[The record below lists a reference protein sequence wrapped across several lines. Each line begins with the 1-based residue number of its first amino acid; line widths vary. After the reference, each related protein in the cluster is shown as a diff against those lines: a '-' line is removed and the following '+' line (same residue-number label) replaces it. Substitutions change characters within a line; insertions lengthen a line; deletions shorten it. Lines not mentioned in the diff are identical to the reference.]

1 MRRVSIRTQITALTL
16 IPLLVVVVSMEAYFL
31 RDRFADL
38 DNDLQEHGKLLAR
51 QLAGSAEYG
60 VFSNNQ
66 AFLQGIADYT
76 LMQNDVRSIT
86 IVDSSSRILHQ
97 ASDSTGKIS
106 TSGNGDNIF
115 QAQVDLLNPIRI
127 DAESLWLY
135 QPIVP
140 TQVGLDDLTD
150 APKSQ
155 QIGAVVVEMSRK
167 DTKKRK
173 SEMLWFTVSVTALIL
188 AFPLYAIFLASRS
201 ITYPIRRLSE
211 AVQQIAQGNLDVRV
225 RVSDGTTQELGNLA
239 SGFNDMAAQLKDERA
254 ILEDRIEEATQALRA
269 KKEEA
274 ERASHDKSHFLA
286 VASHDLRQPLHA
298 LGLYIAELQRKAVG
312 DEQQYLVRQVERSVE
327 SLSTLLNA
335 LLDISKLDAGA
346 IVPHMQVCD
355 LGAML
360 RHVATDYQ
368 ILSSLR
374 NIRLV
379 IHPCTEHVHSDPMLL
394 ERILTNL
401 VSNALRYTPQNGR
414 VMIACRRRGDKV
426 RIEVRDN
433 GIGISRNDQNNI
445 YREFF
450 QLNQPQLDSSKGL
463 GLGLAIV
470 DRLVKL
476 LGHRI
481 DLRSAPGRGSVFAVE
496 VPIASGIAESSMAGA
511 VDPETEAVTDNSI
524 LAGKKLLVV
533 DDDEMVLNSTAS
545 ILVAW
550 GCQVTLAVSLEQVE
564 QYLQDGMAWDMV
576 ISDYQLQNHTT
587 GIDVITMV
595 QQHQSQK
602 LPCILVS
609 GDTGPTVL
617 KLAAVSGHHLL
628 HKPVKPAKLRSLAIH
643 LLEDESTE

>member
-1 MRRVSIRTQITALTL
+1 MSRIGIRTQITALTL
-16 IPLLVVVVSMEAYFL
+16 IPLLLVVVGLEAYFL

-38 DNDLQEHGKLLAR
+38 DNDLQEHGRLLAR

-66 AFLQGIADYT
+66 TFLQGIADYT
-76 LMQNDVRSIT
+76 LKQSDVRSIA
-86 IVDSSSRILHQ
+86 ILDSNSEILHYAFD
-97 ASDSTGKIS
+97 ASGSY
-106 TSGNGDNIF
+106 GNAGI
-115 QAQVDLLNPIRI
+115 QRSKYRAQVDMLNPVSIN
-127 DAESLWLY
+127 ASSVWLY

-140 TQVGLDDLTD
+140 TQVGLDDLAET
-150 APKSQ
+150 PKSQ
-155 QIGAVVVEMSRK
+155 QIGAVIVEMSRHNTEK
-167 DTKKRK
+167 SK
-173 SEMLWFTVSVTALIL
+173 SEMLWFTVTVTILIL

-201 ITYPIRRLSE
+201 ITNPIRRLGD
-211 AVQQIAQGNLDVRV
+211 AVQQIACGNLDTRV
-225 RVSDGTTQELGNLA
+225 QVSDGGTQELSNLA
-239 SGFNDMAAQLKDERA
+239 QGFNNMAIQLQEERA
-254 ILEDRIEEATQALRA
+254 ILEDRIEEATQALRE

-298 LGLYIAELQRKAVG
+298 LGLYIAELQRKVVG
-312 DEQQYLVRQVERSVE
+312 SEQQHLVGQVERSVE

-346 IVPHMQVCD
+346 IVPHLQVCD
-355 LGAML
+355 VGAML
-360 RHVATDYQ
+360 KHVAADYQ

-374 NIRLV
+374 NIQLIIR
-379 IHPCTEHVHSDPMLL
+379 PCFVYVYSDALLL

-401 VSNALRYTPQNGR
+401 VSNALRYTPHNGR
-414 VMIACRRRGDKV
+414 VMIACRRRGDRL

-433 GIGISRNDQNNI
+433 GIGISSNDQANI
-445 YREFF
+445 FREFF

-476 LGHRI
+476 LGHQI
-481 DLRSAPGRGSVFAVE
+481 DLRSASGKGSVFAIE
-496 VPIASGIAESSMAGA
+496 VPIATGAMLPNVGAASSESDAAADSA
-511 VDPETEAVTDNSI
+511 TSSI
-524 LAGKKLLVV
+524 LNGKKLLVV

-545 ILVAW
+545 ILIAW
-550 GCQVTLAVSLEQVE
+550 GCQVTLATSEAQVE
-564 QYLQDGMAWDMV
+564 QFLKSGMAWDMV
-576 ISDYQLQNHTT
+576 ISDYQLENNRT

-595 QQHQSQK
+595 LEHHAKK

-609 GDTGPTVL
+609 GDTGPAVL
-617 KLAAVSGHHLL
+617 KLAAVSGYHLL

-643 LLEDESTE
+643 LLEEM

>member
-1 MRRVSIRTQITALTL
+1 MRRFGIRGQITALTL
-16 IPLLVVVVSMEAYFL
+16 IPLLVVVISMEGYFL
-31 RDRFADL
+31 QDRFADL
-38 DNDLQEHGKLLAR
+38 DSDLQEHGKLLAR

-76 LMQNDVRSIT
+76 LMQTDVYSIA
-86 IVDSSSRILHQ
+86 IVDSNSRILHY
-97 ASDSTGKIS
+97 AYDSTGQ
-106 TSGNGDNIF
+106 NGKLRINGSEYR
-115 QAQVDLLNPIRI
+115 AQVDLLNPIGV
-127 DAESLWLY
+127 DAKSVWLY

-140 TQVGLDDLTD
+140 TQVGLDDLID

-155 QIGAVVVEMSRK
+155 QIGAVIVEMSRAN
-167 DTKKRK
+167 TEERK
-173 SEMLWFTVSVTALIL
+173 SEMLWFTISVTVLIL
-188 AFPLYAIFLASRS
+188 AFPLYAIFLASRN
-201 ITYPIRRLSE
+201 ITYPIRRLSD
-211 AVQQIAQGNLDVRV
+211 AVQQIARGNLDTRV
-225 RVSDGTTQELGNLA
+225 HVSDSGTQELSDLA
-239 SGFNDMAAQLKDERA
+239 NGFNDMATQLQEERT
-254 ILEDRIEEATQALRA
+254 ILEDRIEEATQALRE

-298 LGLYIAELQRKAVG
+298 LGLYIAELQRKAIG
-312 DEQQYLVRQVERSVE
+312 SEQQHLIGQVERSVE

-355 LGAML
+355 VGAML
-360 RHVATDYQ
+360 KHVAADYQ
-368 ILSSLR
+368 ILSNLR
-374 NIRLV
+374 NIRL
-379 IHPCTEHVHSDPMLL
+379 IIRPCAVHVFSDPMLL

-414 VMIACRRRGDKV
+414 VMIVCRRRENRL

-433 GIGISRNDQNNI
+433 GIGISKSDQANI

-481 DLRSAPGRGSVFAVE
+481 DLRSATGKGSVFAVE
-496 VPIASGIAESSMAGA
+496 VPIASGAIAASVVHA
-511 VDPETEAVTDNSI
+511 VEPENETVADNSV

-545 ILVAW
+545 ILIAW
-550 GCQVTLAVSLEQVE
+550 GCQVTLATSLAQVE
-564 QYLQDGMAWDMV
+564 QSLQNGMTWDMV
-576 ISDYQLQNHTT
+576 ISDYQLENNTT
-587 GIDVITMV
+587 GIDVIGMV
-595 QQHQSQK
+595 QQNQAQN

-643 LLEDESTE
+643 LLEEDAQ

>member
-1 MRRVSIRTQITALTL
+1 MKRVGIRSQITALTL
-16 IPLLVVVVSMEAYFL
+16 IPLLLVVISMEAYFL

-38 DNDLQEHGKLLAR
+38 DNDLQEHGRLLAR

-66 AFLQGIADYT
+66 AFLGSIADYT
-76 LMQNDVRSIT
+76 LMQTDVRSIA
-86 IVDSSSRILHQ
+86 IVDSASRILHYAQ
-97 ASDSTGKIS
+97 DSTGQ
-106 TSGNGDNIF
+106 NGKARTGG
-115 QAQVDLLNPIRI
+115 QEYRPQVDLLNPINI
-127 DAESLWLY
+127 DAGSVWLY

-140 TQVGLDDLTD
+140 PQVGLDDLGE
-150 APKSQ
+150 APKPQ
-155 QIGAVVVEMSRK
+155 QIGAVIVEMNRWS
-167 DTKKRK
+167 TEKRK
-173 SEMLWFTVSVTALIL
+173 SEMLWFTVGVTVLIL
-188 AFPLYAIFLASRS
+188 AFPLYAILL
-201 ITYPIRRLSE
+201 PIRRLSD
-211 AVQQIAQGNLDVRV
+211 AVQQIARGNLETRV
-225 RVSDGTTQELGNLA
+225 HVSDGGTQELNNLA
-239 SGFNDMAAQLKDERA
+239 IGFNNMASQLQEDRA
-254 ILEDRIEEATQALRA
+254 VLEERIEEATRALRE

-298 LGLYIAELQRKAVG
+298 LGLYIAELQRKVIG
-312 DEQQYLVRQVERSVE
+312 SEQQHLIGQVERSVE

-355 LGAML
+355 VGAML
-360 RHVATDYQ
+360 KHVAADYQ

-374 NIRLV
+374 NIQLV
-379 IHPCTEHVHSDPMLL
+379 IRPSGAHVHSDPMLL

-414 VMIACRRRGDKV
+414 VMIACRRRGDRL

-433 GIGISRNDQNNI
+433 GIGISRNDQANI

-481 DLRSAPGRGSVFAVE
+481 DLRSAPGNGSVFAVE
-496 VPIASGIAESSMAGA
+496 VPIASGA
-511 VDPETEAVTDNSI
+511 VAPSTTATEPETEGMADNQA
-524 LAGKKLLVV
+524 LTNKKLLVV
-533 DDDEMVLNSTAS
+533 DDDEMVLNSTAR
-545 ILVAW
+545 ILATW
-550 GCQVTLAVSLEQVE
+550 GCQVTLATTVAQVKQLLEE
-564 QYLQDGMAWDMV
+564 GMTWDLV
-576 ISDYQLQNHTT
+576 ISDYQLENNTT
-587 GIDVITMV
+587 GIDVITLV
-595 QQHQSQK
+595 HQRQGK
-602 LPCILVS
+602 ELPCILVS
-609 GDTGPTVL
+609 GDTGPAVL

-643 LLEDESTE
+643 MLEESQ

>member
-1 MRRVSIRTQITALTL
+1 MRRIGIRGQITALTL
-16 IPLLVVVVSMEAYFL
+16 IPLLVVVVSMESYFL
-31 RDRFADL
+31 GDRFADL

-66 AFLQGIADYT
+66 AFLESITDYT
-76 LMQNDVRSIT
+76 LTQADVQSIA
-86 IVDSSSRILHQ
+86 IVDSGSRILHYAQ
-97 ASDSTGKIS
+97 VLKDGKGIV
-106 TSGNGDNIF
+106 GGGEYRPR
-115 QAQVDLLNPIRI
+115 VDLLNPVRI
-127 DAESLWLY
+127 DARSVWIY

-140 TQVGLDDLTD
+140 VQVGLDDLGDT
-150 APKSQ
+150 PRPQ
-155 QIGAVVVEMSRK
+155 QIGAVVVEMSRRN
-167 DTKKRK
+167 TAKRK
-173 SEMLWFTVSVTALIL
+173 SEMLWFTVGVTVLIL
-188 AFPLYAIFLASRS
+188 AFPLYAILLASRN
-201 ITYPIRRLSE
+201 ITYPIRRLSD
-211 AVQQIAQGNLDVRV
+211 AVQQIARGNLETRIH
-225 RVSDGTTQELGNLA
+225 VSNRGTQEFNQLA
-239 SGFNDMAAQLKDERA
+239 IGFNNMAMQLQEDRSV
-254 ILEDRIEEATQALRA
+254 LEERIEEATRALRE

-298 LGLYIAELQRKAVG
+298 LGLYIAELQRKVT
-312 DEQQYLVRQVERSVE
+312 DCEQQHLVGQVERSVE

-355 LGAML
+355 VGAML
-360 RHVATDYQ
+360 KHVAADYQ

-374 NIRLV
+374 NIQLV
-379 IHPCTEHVHSDPMLL
+379 IRSSGAQVHSDPILL

-401 VSNALRYTPQNGR
+401 VSNALRYTPPNGR
-414 VMIACRRRGDKV
+414 VMIACRRRGNRL

-433 GIGISRNDQNNI
+433 GIGISRNDQANI

-476 LGHRI
+476 LGHKI
-481 DLRSAPGRGSVFAVE
+481 DLHSAPGLGSVFAVE
-496 VPIASGIAESSMAGA
+496 VPIAQSPAESASNGTK
-511 VDPETEAVTDNSI
+511 EREIESVTDESA

-533 DDDEMVLNSTAS
+533 DDDEMVLNSTAR
-545 ILVAW
+545 ILAAW
-550 GCQVTLAVSLEQVE
+550 GCEVTLATSMTQVE
-564 QYLQDGMAWDMV
+564 QFLQDGLTWDMI
-576 ISDYQLQNHTT
+576 ISDYQLENHAT
-587 GIDVITMV
+587 GIDVIAAV
-595 QQHQSQK
+595 QAHLGAS

-609 GDTGPTVL
+609 GDTGPAVL

-628 HKPVKPAKLRSLAIH
+628 HKPVKPAKLRSLLIH
-643 LLEDESTE
+643 LLEAEH

>member
-1 MRRVSIRTQITALTL
+1 MRRFGIRGQITALTL
-16 IPLLVVVVSMEAYFL
+16 IPLLVVVVSMESYFL
-31 RDRFADL
+31 GDRFADL

-66 AFLQGIADYT
+66 TFLESITDYT
-76 LMQNDVRSIT
+76 LTQADVQSIA
-86 IVDSSSRILHQ
+86 IVDSGSRILHYAQ
-97 ASDSTGKIS
+97 VLKDGKGIV
-106 TSGNGDNIF
+106 GGGEYRPR
-115 QAQVDLLNPIRI
+115 VDLLNPVRI
-127 DAESLWLY
+127 DARSVWIY

-140 TQVGLDDLTD
+140 VQVGLDDLGET
-150 APKSQ
+150 PRPQ
-155 QIGAVVVEMSRK
+155 QIGAVVVEMSRRN
-167 DTKKRK
+167 TAKRK
-173 SEMLWFTVSVTALIL
+173 SEMLWFTIGVTVLIL
-188 AFPLYAIFLASRS
+188 AFPLYAILLASRN
-201 ITYPIRRLSE
+201 ITYPIRRLSD
-211 AVQQIAQGNLDVRV
+211 AVQQIARGNLETRIH
-225 RVSDGTTQELGNLA
+225 VSNRGTQEFNHLA
-239 SGFNDMAAQLKDERA
+239 IGFNNMAMQLQEDRSV
-254 ILEDRIEEATQALRA
+254 LEERIEEATRALRE

-298 LGLYIAELQRKAVG
+298 LGLYIAELQRKVTDG
-312 DEQQYLVRQVERSVE
+312 EQQHLVGQVERSVE

-355 LGAML
+355 VGAML
-360 RHVATDYQ
+360 KHVAADYQ

-374 NIRLV
+374 NIQLV
-379 IHPCTEHVHSDPMLL
+379 IRSSGAQVHSDPILL

-401 VSNALRYTPQNGR
+401 VSNALRYTPPNGR
-414 VMIACRRRGDKV
+414 VMIACRRRGNRL

-433 GIGISRNDQNNI
+433 GIGISRNDQANI

-470 DRLVKL
+470 DRLIKL

-481 DLRSAPGRGSVFAVE
+481 DLHSAPGLGSVFAVE
-496 VPIASGIAESSMAGA
+496 VPIAQSPAESASNGTK
-511 VDPETEAVTDNSI
+511 EREIESVTDESA

-533 DDDEMVLNSTAS
+533 DDDEMVLNSTAR
-545 ILVAW
+545 ILTAW
-550 GCQVTLAVSLEQVE
+550 GCEVTLATSMAQVE
-564 QYLQDGMAWDMV
+564 QFLQDGLTWDMI
-576 ISDYQLQNHTT
+576 ISDYQLENHAT
-587 GIDVITMV
+587 GIDVIATV
-595 QQHQSQK
+595 QAHLGES

-609 GDTGPTVL
+609 GDTGPAVL

-628 HKPVKPAKLRSLAIH
+628 HKPVKPAKLRSLLIH
-643 LLEDESTE
+643 LLEAEQ

>member
-1 MRRVSIRTQITALTL
+1 MRRFGIRGQITALTL
-16 IPLLVVVVSMEAYFL
+16 IPLLVVVVSMESYFL
-31 RDRFADL
+31 GDRFADL

-66 AFLQGIADYT
+66 AFLESITDYT
-76 LMQNDVRSIT
+76 LTQADVQSIA
-86 IVDSSSRILHQ
+86 IVDSGSRILHYAQ
-97 ASDSTGKIS
+97 VLKDGKGIV
-106 TSGNGDNIF
+106 GGGEYRPG
-115 QAQVDLLNPIRI
+115 VDLLNPVRI
-127 DAESLWLY
+127 DARNVWIY

-140 TQVGLDDLTD
+140 VQVGLDDLGDT
-150 APKSQ
+150 PRPQ
-155 QIGAVVVEMSRK
+155 QIGAVVVEMSRRN
-167 DTKKRK
+167 TAKRK
-173 SEMLWFTVSVTALIL
+173 SEMLWFTVGVTVLIL
-188 AFPLYAIFLASRS
+188 AFPLYAILLASRN
-201 ITYPIRRLSE
+201 ITYPIRRLSD
-211 AVQQIAQGNLDVRV
+211 AVQQIARGNLETRIH
-225 RVSDGTTQELGNLA
+225 VSNRGTQEFNHLA
-239 SGFNDMAAQLKDERA
+239 IGFNNMAMQLQEDRSV
-254 ILEDRIEEATQALRA
+254 LEERIEEATRALRE

-298 LGLYIAELQRKAVG
+298 LGLYIAELQRKVTDG
-312 DEQQYLVRQVERSVE
+312 EQQHLVGQVERSVE

-355 LGAML
+355 VGAML
-360 RHVATDYQ
+360 KHVAADYQ

-374 NIRLV
+374 NIQLV
-379 IHPCTEHVHSDPMLL
+379 IRSSGAQVHSDPILL

-401 VSNALRYTPQNGR
+401 VSNALRYTPPNGR
-414 VMIACRRRGDKV
+414 VMIACRRRGNRL

-433 GIGISRNDQNNI
+433 GIGISRNDQANI

-476 LGHRI
+476 LGHKI
-481 DLRSAPGRGSVFAVE
+481 DLHSAPGLGSVFAVE
-496 VPIASGIAESSMAGA
+496 VPIAQSPAESASNGTK
-511 VDPETEAVTDNSI
+511 EREIESVTDESA

-533 DDDEMVLNSTAS
+533 DDDEMVLNSTAR
-545 ILVAW
+545 ILAAW
-550 GCQVTLAVSLEQVE
+550 GCEVTLATSMAQVE
-564 QYLQDGMAWDMV
+564 QFLQDGLTWDMI
-576 ISDYQLQNHTT
+576 ISDYQLENHAT
-587 GIDVITMV
+587 GIDVIAAV
-595 QQHQSQK
+595 QAHLGAS

-609 GDTGPTVL
+609 GDTGPAVL

-628 HKPVKPAKLRSLAIH
+628 HKPVKPAKLRSLLIH
-643 LLEDESTE
+643 LLEAEQ